1 MNFCQKMFVRKF
13 ILSILTCT
21 AFNCA
26 CSAQSP
32 YYPYSSPYLSSAKST
47 ENFVNAL
54 NAAFNPSL
62 IPFIKNLQ
70 AACYAE
76 KKYLTDINALL
87 FTVCAPFN
95 GNGLSLTFQHFGNMI
110 LSEKT
115 FGCGYGKSFGPINAG
130 VFFQY
135 IVVKIQSDE
144 SVSLVK
150 AGIAS
155 SIKLTDNVVAGLRIT
170 DPEFFTKKETTKIRA
185 ASSFA
190 LSLGWEAS
198 SEVCAG
204 IESLKYRGRPLSVI
218 FSLSYRFAENFT
230 CTLNWDTYSN
240 QPFTALT
247 WKLKQLIIEAG
258 CSYHPSLGASPL
270 ISILYNKPS

>member
-1 MNFCQKMFVRKF
+1 MFVRKF
-13 ILSILTCT
+13 ILFILIFTT
-21 AFNCA
+21 ISCA
-26 CSAQSP
+26 VSGQGA

-95 GNGLSLTFQHFGNMI
+95 GNGLSLTFEHFGNM
-110 LSEKT
+110 LFSEKT

-130 VFFQY
+130 LFFQY
-135 IVVKIQSDE
+135 IVVKIQDDE
-144 SVSLVK
+144 SVSFIK
-150 AGIAS
+150 GGIAS
-155 SIKLTDNVVAGLRIT
+155 SIKLTDNVVAGLRIA
-170 DPEFFTKKETTKIRA
+170 DPGFFTKKETTKIRA

-198 SEVCAG
+198 SEVYAG

-218 FSLSYRFAENFT
+218 FSMSYRFAENFT
-230 CTLNWDTYSN
+230 CALNWDTYSN
-240 QPFTALT
+240 QPFTALA
-247 WKLKQLIIEAG
+247 WKVKQLIIEAG
-258 CSYHPSLGASPL
+258 CSYHSLLGASPL
-270 ISILYNKPS
+270 FSILYNKPSSL